1 MSAAGYI
8 DPDQRKHPSAYTA
21 AHLRQM
27 IVEDAVRSHATHLPW
42 MVAALQI
49 IAKAESKGTSRG
61 LDETFE
67 SIVLEVEGLT
77 GRRDMPLHSGR
88 IL

>member
-1 MSAAGYI
+1 MTDVGYI
-8 DPDQRKHPSAYTA
+8 DPSQRQHPSAYA
-21 AHLRQM
+21 PAHLRQL

-49 IAKAESKGTSRG
+49 ISKAEGRGTSRG

-67 SIVLEVEGLT
+67 SIVLEVESLT